1 MGETD
6 EDVDVIIIGAGVIG
20 SALAYEL
27 SRRGRRTLNLDTLPA
42 AGYGSTS
49 CSSAIVRF
57 SYSTLQGVAMSW
69 EALHYWRN
77 WSAYLGVGSPDPSVQ
92 DHECSPLAEFVTCGM
107 VLLDIGDGLA
117 SRVRPHFDAHH
128 VPYEYWDASELA
140 QRMPMLDTGRMGP
153 PVAVDS
159 PQFWADPT
167 QLLPGAVW
175 MPDAGYVNDPQ
186 LAARNLQHAAQDLG
200 GRFRFESTVVA
211 IHRNDQRISG
221 VRLADGTVLK
231 AAIVVNVAGP
241 DSGRVNKLAGLE
253 ESMSIH
259 TRPMRQEV
267 HHLPSPLSSDGSP
280 IPHMLVDEDTG
291 IYMKPEAGGMLA
303 IGSLE
308 PACDELEWLDSP
320 DDYRGT
326 VTTQGW
332 ERQTLRLARR
342 IPTLAIPNKPLGI
355 VGIYDVADDWIPI
368 YDRTNLR
375 GFYVAIG
382 TSGNQFK
389 NAPFAG
395 HAMAELIEAVEAGHD
410 HDTDPVQVH
419 GRYTGATID
428 LGFFSR
434 NREINQD
441 SSFSVC
447 G

>member
-1 MGETD
+1 MSEVAGDVASVD
-6 EDVDVIIIGAGVIG
+6 EGVGDADVIIIGAGVIG

-27 SRRGRRTLNLDTLPA
+27 ARRGHRTLNIDALPS

-77 WSAYLGVGSPDPSVQ
+77 WSAYLGGHD
-92 DHECSPLAEFVTCGM
+92 DSPLIELVTCGM
-107 VLLDIGDGLA
+107 ALLDTGAGLA
-117 SRVRPHFDAHH
+117 TKVQPHFDALG
-128 VPYEYWDASELA
+128 VPYEYWDAEELA
-140 QRMPMLDTGRMGP
+140 RRAPALDVRSMGEP
-153 PVAVDS
+153 SPVDS
-159 PQFWADPT
+159 EDFWSEPGDPI
-167 QLLPGAVW
+167 PGAVW

-186 LAARNLQHAAQDLG
+186 LTARNVAQAAARHG
-200 GRFRFESTVVA
+200 GSFRFDSRVVA
-211 IHRNDQRISG
+211 IDQSHGRVEG
-221 VRLADGTVLK
+221 VTLDDGTRLRAPV
-231 AAIVVNVAGP
+231 VVNVAGP
-241 DSGRVNKLAGLE
+241 DSARINDLAGLSG
-253 ESMSIH
+253 SMAIS

-267 HHLPSPLSSDGSP
+267 HHLPSPVVNGSP
-280 IPHMLVDEDTG
+280 IEHLLVDEQTG

-308 PACDELEWLDSP
+308 PACDELEWLDAP

-326 VTTQGW
+326 VTSEGW

-342 IPTLAIPNKPLGI
+342 VPDLQIPNKPLGI
-355 VGIYDVADDWIPI
+355 VGIYDVAEDWIPI
-368 YDRTNLR
+368 YDCTDLP

-389 NAPFAG
+389 NAPLAG
-395 HAMAELIEAVEAGHD
+395 HAMAELIEAVEGGHD
-410 HDTDPVQVH
+410 HDADPVKVT
-419 GRYTGATID
+419 GRYTGTTID

-434 NREINQD
+434 NREINRN